1 MAGKGRN
8 CVPCALRQKVRA
20 GLWQETIS
28 RFRENSMAMVGF
40 YVIAAVAIVAIF
52 APLIFFHDPYE
63 INLRQRLLLPSG
75 AHILGTDAF
84 GRDMLSRIIYGA
96 RISLLVGLIP
106 SFISIGIGSAVG
118 VTSGYL
124 GGKVDFILMRVA
136 DIVIAFPSLLLAMVI
151 MYTLGAG
158 LSNIFIALSF
168 VGWAEAARV
177 VRSQVLSLRE
187 QEFVEAA
194 KAMGVRRRA
203 IMARHIF
210 PNCLPS
216 LVVLFTLKVPEFIL
230 AEASLSFLGVGAQPP
245 VPSWG
250 LLVSQGKE
258 FIFSAPWVVAF
269 PGGAIFLVALAF
281 NFVGDGLREALDPY
295 LKR

>member
-1 MAGKGRN
+1 MAGKDRN

-40 YVIAAVAIVAIF
+40 YVIATVAIVAIF
-52 APLIFFHDPYE
+52 APLISFHDPYE

-106 SFISIGIGSAVG
+106 SFISMGIGSAVG

>member
-20 GLWQETIS
+20 GLWQETMS
-28 RFRENSMAMVGF
+28 RFGENSMAMVGF

-52 APLIFFHDPYE
+52 APLISFHDPYE

-96 RISLLVGLIP
+96 RISLLVGLVP
-106 SFISIGIGSAVG
+106 SLISMGIGSAVG

-258 FIFSAPWVVAF
+258 FIFSAPWVVTF

>member
-1 MAGKGRN
+1 
-8 CVPCALRQKVRA
+8 
-20 GLWQETIS
+20 
-28 RFRENSMAMVGF
+28 MAMVGF

-84 GRDMLSRIIYGA
+84 GRDLLSRIIYGA

-106 SFISIGIGSAVG
+106 SFISMGIGSAVG

>member
-28 RFRENSMAMVGF
+28 RFGENSMAMVGF

-52 APLIFFHDPYE
+52 APLISFHDPYE

-106 SFISIGIGSAVG
+106 SFISMGIGSAVG

>member
-8 CVPCALRQKVRA
+8 CVPCALRQKIHA

-52 APLIFFHDPYE
+52 APLISFHDPYE

-106 SFISIGIGSAVG
+106 SFISMGIGSAVG

>member
-1 MAGKGRN
+1 MAGKDMRRRFG
-8 CVPCALRQKVRA
+8 ALRQKFRA
-20 GLWQETIS
+20 GPWQETMS
-28 RFRENSMAMVGF
+28 RFRENSTAMVGL
-40 YVIAAVAIVAIF
+40 YVIVAIAIVALF
-52 APLIFFHDPYE
+52 APLFSFHDPYE
-63 INLRQRLLLPSG
+63 ISLRQRLLLPSRG
-75 AHILGTDAF
+75 NILGTDAF
-84 GRDMLSRIIYGA
+84 GRDIFSRIIYGA

-106 SFISIGIGSAVG
+106 SFISMGIGSAVG
-118 VTSGYL
+118 VMSGYL
-124 GGKVDFILMRVA
+124 GGKVDFILMRIA
-136 DIVIAFPSLLLAMVI
+136 DIVIAFPSLLLAMVV

-158 LSNIFIALSF
+158 LSNIFIALSL

-177 VRSQVLSLRE
+177 VRSQALSLKE

-194 KAMGVRRRA
+194 RAMGVGRSA
-203 IMARHIF
+203 IMVRHIF

-245 VPSWG
+245 TPSWG

-258 FIFSAPWVVAF
+258 FLFSAPWVVAF

-281 NFVGDGLREALDPY
+281 NFVGDGFREALDPY

>member
-20 GLWQETIS
+20 GLWQETMS
-28 RFRENSMAMVGF
+28 RFGENSMAMVGF

-52 APLIFFHDPYE
+52 APLISFHDPYE

>member
-1 MAGKGRN
+1 MAGKDRN

-52 APLIFFHDPYE
+52 APLVSFHDPYE

>member
-28 RFRENSMAMVGF
+28 RFGENSMAMVGF

-52 APLIFFHDPYE
+52 APLISFHDPYE
-63 INLRQRLLLPSG
+63 INLRQRLLLPSR

-106 SFISIGIGSAVG
+106 SFISMGIGSAVG

>member
-8 CVPCALRQKVRA
+8 CVPRALRQKVRA

-28 RFRENSMAMVGF
+28 RFGENSMAMVGF
-40 YVIAAVAIVAIF
+40 YVIATVAIVAIF
-52 APLIFFHDPYE
+52 APLISFHDPYE

-106 SFISIGIGSAVG
+106 SFISMGIGSAVG

>member
-20 GLWQETIS
+20 GLWQETMS
-28 RFRENSMAMVGF
+28 RFGENSMAMVGF

-52 APLIFFHDPYE
+52 APLISFHDPYE

-106 SFISIGIGSAVG
+106 SLISMGIGSAVG

-194 KAMGVRRRA
+194 KAMGVGRRA

>member
-28 RFRENSMAMVGF
+28 RFGENSMAMAGF

-52 APLIFFHDPYE
+52 APLISFHDPYE

>member
-8 CVPCALRQKVRA
+8 CVPRALRQKVRA

-28 RFRENSMAMVGF
+28 RFGENSMAMVGF

-52 APLIFFHDPYE
+52 APLISFHDPYE

-106 SFISIGIGSAVG
+106 SFISMGIGSVVG

>member
-1 MAGKGRN
+1 M
-8 CVPCALRQKVRA
+8 RQKIHA

-52 APLIFFHDPYE
+52 APLISFHDPYE

-106 SFISIGIGSAVG
+106 SFISMGIGSAVG

>member
-20 GLWQETIS
+20 GLWQETMS
-28 RFRENSMAMVGF
+28 RFGENSMAMVGF

-52 APLIFFHDPYE
+52 APLISFHDPYE

-96 RISLLVGLIP
+96 RISLLVGLVP
-106 SFISIGIGSAVG
+106 SLISMGIGSAVG

>member
-1 MAGKGRN
+1 MAGRGRN
-8 CVPCALRQKVRA
+8 CVPRALRQKVRA

-28 RFRENSMAMVGF
+28 RFGENSMAMVGF

-52 APLIFFHDPYE
+52 APLISFHDPYE

-106 SFISIGIGSAVG
+106 SFISMGIGSAVG

>member
-8 CVPCALRQKVRA
+8 CVPCALRQKIHA

-52 APLIFFHDPYE
+52 APLISFHDPYE

-96 RISLLVGLIP
+96 RISLLVGLMP
-106 SFISIGIGSAVG
+106 SFISMGIGSAVG

>member
-1 MAGKGRN
+1 M
-8 CVPCALRQKVRA
+8 
-20 GLWQETIS
+20 
-28 RFRENSMAMVGF
+28 
-40 YVIAAVAIVAIF
+40 
-52 APLIFFHDPYE
+52 
-63 INLRQRLLLPSG
+63 
-75 AHILGTDAF
+75 
-84 GRDMLSRIIYGA
+84 
-96 RISLLVGLIP
+96 
-106 SFISIGIGSAVG
+106 
-118 VTSGYL
+118 
-124 GGKVDFILMRVA
+124 
-136 DIVIAFPSLLLAMVI
+136 
-151 MYTLGAG
+151 
-158 LSNIFIALSF
+158 
-168 VGWAEAARV
+168 
-177 VRSQVLSLRE
+177 LSLRE

>member
-1 MAGKGRN
+1 MAVKGRSR
-8 CVPCALRQKVRA
+8 VPCVLRQKVCV
-20 GLWQETIS
+20 GLWQETVAY
-28 RFRENSMAMVGF
+28 FRENSMAMVGF
-40 YVIAAVAIVAIF
+40 YVIVGIAIVALF
-52 APLIFFHDPYE
+52 APLISFHDPYE

-84 GRDMLSRIIYGA
+84 GRDMFSRITYGA
-96 RISLLVGLIP
+96 RISLLVGLVP
-106 SFISIGIGSAVG
+106 SLISMSIGSAVG
-118 VTSGYL
+118 VMSGYL

-136 DIVIAFPSLLLAMVI
+136 DIVMAFPSLLLAMVV

-158 LSNIFIALSF
+158 LSNIFIALSL

-194 KAMGVRRRA
+194 KAMGVGRRA

>member
-20 GLWQETIS
+20 GLWQETMS
-28 RFRENSMAMVGF
+28 RFGENSMAMVGF

-52 APLIFFHDPYE
+52 APLISFHDPYE

-106 SFISIGIGSAVG
+106 SLISMGIGSAVG

>member
-8 CVPCALRQKVRA
+8 CVPCALKQKVRA

-106 SFISIGIGSAVG
+106 SFISMGIGSAVG

>member
-84 GRDMLSRIIYGA
+84 GRDLLSRIIYGA

-106 SFISIGIGSAVG
+106 SFISMGIGSAVG

>member
-8 CVPCALRQKVRA
+8 CVPRALRQKVRA

-28 RFRENSMAMVGF
+28 RFGENSMAMVGF

-52 APLIFFHDPYE
+52 APLVSFHDPYE

-106 SFISIGIGSAVG
+106 SFISMGIGSAVG

>member
-8 CVPCALRQKVRA
+8 CVPRALRQKVRA

-28 RFRENSMAMVGF
+28 RFGENSMAMVGF

-52 APLIFFHDPYE
+52 APLISFHDPYE

-124 GGKVDFILMRVA
+124 GGKIDFILMRVA

-187 QEFVEAA
+187 QGFVEAA

>member
-8 CVPCALRQKVRA
+8 CVPRALRQKVRA

-28 RFRENSMAMVGF
+28 RFGENSMAMVGF

-52 APLIFFHDPYE
+52 APLISFHDPYE

-106 SFISIGIGSAVG
+106 SFISMGIGSVVG

-194 KAMGVRRRA
+194 KAMGVGRRA

-258 FIFSAPWVVAF
+258 FIFSAPWVVAL

>member
-28 RFRENSMAMVGF
+28 RFGENSMAMVGF

-52 APLIFFHDPYE
+52 APLISFHDPYG
-63 INLRQRLLLPSG
+63 INLRQRLLLPSR

-106 SFISIGIGSAVG
+106 SFISMGIGSAVG

>member
-8 CVPCALRQKVRA
+8 CVPRALRQKVRA

-28 RFRENSMAMVGF
+28 RFGENSMAMVGF

-52 APLIFFHDPYE
+52 APLISFHDPYE

>member
-8 CVPCALRQKVRA
+8 CVPRALRQKVRA

-28 RFRENSMAMVGF
+28 RFGENSMAMVGF

-52 APLIFFHDPYE
+52 APLISFHDPYE

-106 SFISIGIGSAVG
+106 SFISMGIGSAVG

>member
-8 CVPCALRQKVRA
+8 CVPRALRQKVRA

-28 RFRENSMAMVGF
+28 RFGENSMAMVGF

-52 APLIFFHDPYE
+52 APLVSFHDPYE